1 MRQSWVSK
9 VHCAGEANQLE
20 VIIRWTAPVILWMVD
35 SPEIWHVDENDET
48 YQVFEGGY
56 REVRIITPSGVGF
69 LRSMRPIQA

>member
-35 SPEIWHVDENDET
+35 SPEIWHLDDNDEI
-48 YQVFEGGY
+48 YQIFEGGY
-56 REVRIITPSGVGF
+56 
-69 LRSMRPIQA
+69 